1 MPELMTYV
9 GPVLQGSIALLVF
22 AIGLRTT
29 WGDVRYL
36 PRHPGL
42 LARSILAR
50 NVIVPMAALFL
61 CKAFALE
68 APVAAALL
76 AVSIAAVPPIL
87 PRSLQKA
94 GGGDQYPI
102 GLVVT
107 QSVLAVIL
115 VPLSLAVFN
124 AVLGLDARFTPAQV
138 WPLVAKL
145 TLAPLSIGLVLRRL
159 APSFADRV
167 TQPLHTIATLLL
179 VGALVVILPVA
190 WRAWGTLVG
199 NGTLVAMMVM
209 GGIALAAGH
218 FLGGPREQD
227 RTSLALAS
235 VSSNPGLAAGILSA
249 NMVAQH
255 RLAIAAVLL
264 YLVVQALVSIPYKRA
279 HKPAPTSGL
288 YRIGERRSVPRP
300 GPDRRRAVG

>member
-1 MPELMTYV
+1 MPELTTYV
-9 GPVLQGSIALLVF
+9 GPVLQASIALLVF
-22 AIGLRTT
+22 AIGLRTA
-29 WGDVRYL
+29 WDDVRYL

-50 NVIVPMAALFL
+50 NVIVPLTALFL

-68 APVAAALL
+68 TPVAAALL
-76 AVSIAAVPPIL
+76 AVSIAAVPPFL
-87 PRSLQKA
+87 PQSLQKA

-107 QSVLAVIL
+107 QSVLAVVL
-115 VPLSLAVFN
+115 VPLSIAVFN
-124 AVLGLDARFTPAQV
+124 AVLGLDARFTPVQV
-138 WPLVAKL
+138 WPVVAKL
-145 TLAPLSIGLVLRRL
+145 TLAPLLTGIVLRRF
-159 APSFADRV
+159 APSFANRV
-167 TQPLHTIATLLL
+167 ARPVHTTAMVLL
-179 VGALVVILPVA
+179 VGGILVILPAV

-209 GGIALAAGH
+209 GTIGLAAGH

-249 NMVAQH
+249 NMAAQH
-255 RLAIAAVLL
+255 RLAVAAVLL
-264 YLVVQALVSIPYKRA
+264 YLVVQAVVSIPYKRA
-279 HKPAPTSGL
+279 RKPAPTSGL